1 MGWILAFALV
11 AALLTITPGVDTAL
25 VIRNTLAGGRACG
38 LRTSAGVCSGVVTWG
53 VLSAAGVSAVLT
65 ASRAAYDVLRVAGAA
80 YLLVLGVRTLLATRR
95 SRRPAAAVADA
106 PPQEQ
111 APPAH
116 ARAAFR
122 AGMLTNLL
130 NPKVG
135 VFYVTLLPQFIPAG
149 APVLPASL
157 LLAGIHAT
165 EGIVW
170 LAGVTLAVSR
180 ARAVMQRPSVRRGL
194 ERVTGVVL
202 IGFGARVALERL

>member
-1 MGWILAFALV
+1 VGWVLAFALV

-25 VIRNTLAGGRACG
+25 VIRNTLAGGRGCG
-38 LRTSAGVCSGVVTWG
+38 LRTSVGVCCGVVTWG

-80 YLLVLGVRTLLATRR
+80 YLLLLGVRTLLATRR
-95 SRRPAAAVADA
+95 PRATAGVPLA
-106 PPQEQ
+106 Q
-111 APPAH
+111 AP
-116 ARAAFR
+116 AAFR

-165 EGIVW
+165 EGILW
-170 LAGVTLAVSR
+170 LAGITLAVSR
-180 ARAVMQRPSVRRGL
+180 ASAVMQRPSVRRGL